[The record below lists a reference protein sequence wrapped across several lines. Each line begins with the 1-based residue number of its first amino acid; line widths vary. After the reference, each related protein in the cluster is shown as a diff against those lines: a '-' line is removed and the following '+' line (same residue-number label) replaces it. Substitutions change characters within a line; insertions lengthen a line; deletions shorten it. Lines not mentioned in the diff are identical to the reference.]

1 MRSSTRYVCLDEL
14 ASDSDP
20 LELSDDVRDA
30 LEQTGLV
37 AVRWARRGLWKLLPC
52 GKVGAVQIGDLLV
65 EVKPKDKIGISQILF
80 LLSYAKDPG
89 FRPDNIEAKQTS
101 DLWSALGESLARLSE
116 RATMRGVLQ
125 GYVSQDEALRTVRG
139 RIRMSDQVTRR
150 PGLLFPIEVTYD
162 EFTVDIP
169 ENQILR
175 SAVRRMLAIPR
186 LDTGV
191 RRRLAHLDHQLMDA
205 SPLIRGDRLP
215 VWTPSRLNARYV
227 PALRLAE
234 IILQD
239 MVAEASTGK
248 IQVASF
254 IVDMAKVFED
264 FVTVALAEAL
274 RKHPGRTRAQY
285 PAFLD
290 EKPEQTGVLRM
301 RIKPDIVHEID
312 GKPALI
318 FDAKYKAAT
327 VSGQYQNADHYQ
339 ILAYATAMGRPD
351 AWLVYAGPGQPSQ
364 RRVRNSEIFIHEYPV
379 DLSGTPSEILAR
391 VESLS
396 QQAIA
401 TANSRPRTGE
411 KLRSGWSS
419 RCPEAQ
425 PRVP

>member
-1 MRSSTRYVCLDEL
+1 MRSSARYVCLDEL

-20 LELSDDVRDA
+20 LELADDVRDA

-37 AVRWARRGLWKLLPC
+37 TVRWARRGLWKLLPC

-89 FRPDNIEAKQTS
+89 FQPDNVEAEQTS

-125 GYVSQDEALRTVRG
+125 GYVSQDEALRTIRG

-150 PGLLFPIEVTYD
+150 PGLLLPIEVTYD
-162 EFTVDIP
+162 EFTVNIS
-169 ENQILR
+169 ENRILR
-175 SAVRRMLAIPR
+175 SAVRRMLAVPR

-191 RRRLAHLDHQLMDA
+191 RRRLAHLDRQLMDA

-215 VWTPSRLNARYV
+215 IWAPSRLNARYV

-234 IILQD
+234 IILQN
-239 MVAEASTGK
+239 MVAEPSTGK

-264 FVTVALAEAL
+264 FVTVALTEAL

-290 EKPEQTGVLRM
+290 EEPTQSGVLRV
-301 RIKPDIVHEID
+301 RIKPDIIHEID
-312 GKPALI
+312 GTPALI
-318 FDAKYKAAT
+318 FDAKYKTAT
-327 VSGQYQNADHYQ
+327 ASGQYQNADHYQ
-339 ILAYATAMGRPD
+339 MLAYATAMGRPD

-364 RRVRNSEIFIHEYPV
+364 RRVLNSEIFIHEYPV
-379 DLSGTPSEILAR
+379 DLSGTPIDALAR

-401 TANSRPRTGE
+401 TASATPGNESLMQ
-411 KLRSGWSS
+411 K
-419 RCPEAQ
+419 
-425 PRVP
+425 